1 MAELASQGAPGPE
14 RGFAASVALAPPA
27 PSFVRDRILLGR
39 TLREYLRGLVTPFNL
54 VAAAVLVVGLPILVL
69 RFWKGLGATTN
80 LSQSAPWGI
89 WIGFD
94 MMVGIALAAGGFVV
108 GAAVQILGLERY
120 HAIERPAILT
130 AFLGYVMAVAGL
142 LADLGRPWN
151 IIQALFHYGTASVL
165 FEVAWC
171 VMCYTTVL
179 LLEFT
184 LPFFEWLGWQR
195 FVPKLRKAL
204 IALTV
209 LSVIF
214 STMHQSALGSL
225 FLIMPTRLHPLW
237 YSGTI
242 FVLFFVSAVIA
253 GICMVIV
260 ESTLSHRV
268 FGGGARGTHGG
279 VDELTLGLGKA
290 GALVT
295 FAYFFLKV
303 QGVVDGHAWHHLAT
317 GWGAWFLVE
326 LVGFVLVP
334 CLLFAYGVRH
344 SQVRVVRSAAFLGV
358 LGIVLNRLNVSVVA
372 LNWQAS
378 QRYVPS
384 WMEVMVSVT
393 LVTIGILL
401 FRWICNRLP
410 IFREAAGAAGG
421 GLAPARAAIPIR
433 RRA

>member
-1 MAELASQGAPGPE
+1 MLDHALPGPK
-14 RGFAASVALAPPA
+14 A
-27 PSFVRDRILLGR
+27 SFVRDRILLGR
-39 TLREYLRGLVTPFNL
+39 TPRQYLRACLTPFNL
-54 VAAAVLVVGLPILVL
+54 AAAAIIAVGLPILVQ
-69 RFWKGLGATTN
+69 RFWHGLGSTTN

-94 MMVGIALAAGGFVV
+94 MMTGIVLAAGGFTI
-108 GAAVQILGLERY
+108 GATVQIFHLERF

-130 AFLGYVMAVAGL
+130 AFLGYVMAVCGL

-184 LPFFEWLGWQR
+184 LPFFEWLGWDR
-195 FVPKLRKAL
+195 HVPVLRKML
-204 IALTV
+204 IGLTV

-237 YSGTI
+237 YSPTM
-242 FVLFFVSAVIA
+242 FVLFFVSAIIA
-253 GICMVIV
+253 GLCMVIV
-260 ESTLSHRV
+260 ESALSHRA
-268 FGGGARGTHGG
+268 FGHRAGQGKEAHADL
-279 VDELTLGLGKA
+279 DELTLGLGKA
-290 GALVT
+290 AALVT

-326 LVGFVLVP
+326 LLGFVALP
-334 CLLFAYGVRH
+334 CALFAWGVRH
-344 SQVRVVRSAAFLGV
+344 GRVKVVRVAAALGV
-358 LGIVLNRLNVSVVA
+358 LGIVVNRLNVAVVA
-372 LNWQAS
+372 LNWQAPH
-378 QRYVPS
+378 RYVPS
-384 WMEVMVSVT
+384 FAEVWVSLT
-393 LVTIGILL
+393 LVTIGVLL
-401 FRWICNRLP
+401 FRWIVNRMP
-410 IFREAAGAAGG
+410 I
-421 GLAPARAAIPIR
+421 LDAPAHGAPHGSHE
-433 RRA
+433 

>member
-1 MAELASQGAPGPE
+1 MNEIAT
-14 RGFAASVALAPPA
+14 PA
-27 PSFVRDRILLGR
+27 PSFLRDRVLLGR
-39 TLREYLRGLVTPFNL
+39 TLGEYVRAQLTPFNL
-54 VAAAVLVVGLPILVL
+54 VAAAILAVGLPVLVL

-94 MMVGIALAAGGFVV
+94 MMTGIVLAAGGFTI
-108 GAAVQILGLERY
+108 GAAVQIFCLERY

-130 AFLGYVMAVAGL
+130 AFLGYVMAVLGL

-195 FVPKLRKAL
+195 FAAPLRKAL

-237 YSGTI
+237 YSPII

-260 ESTLSHRV
+260 ESTLSHRIFSHRV
-268 FGGGARGTHGG
+268 GGRHAN

-295 FAYFFLKV
+295 FAYFFLKL

-326 LVGFVLVP
+326 IVGFVLAP

-344 SQVRVVRSAAFLGV
+344 AKVRAVRVAAVVGV

-372 LNWQAS
+372 LNWQAPH
-378 QRYVPS
+378 RYVPS
-384 WMEVMVSVT
+384 WMEVMVSLT

-401 FRWICNRLP
+401 FRWIINRMP
-410 IFREAAGAAGG
+410 ILGDTAH
-421 GLAPARAAIPIR
+421 PRAAAHDR